1 LVTKYQISEGGECAD
16 ALAASDN
23 EGSRGENVFLSM
35 RTNVRSQASEQAKG
49 DMVGLRMTRGNGNG

>member
-1 LVTKYQISEGGECAD
+1 MLS
-16 ALAASDN
+16 LAASDN

-35 RTNVRSQASEQAKG
+35 RERTKPSKQAKG